1 MKISFVEPHLEISG
15 GIRRIIELS
24 NRLTERGHDVTI
36 FHSDGNPC
44 EWMKC
49 IAKIKSYG
57 EVLKEEHD
65 VIIFNDP
72 NPIDYKLVKKANAK
86 LKIFYVLRLY
96 KNNLLKGANPKIYF
110 PWNIMT
116 LIKKKSLQSSCLKLA
131 NSSWIYCW
139 LKENMNIDSKL
150 LIGGVNAEIFRPVKM
165 DKNPNQIRI
174 LCLGSLEQWK
184 GTKTIF
190 KAVKIAKKRVPKI
203 VLDTYS
209 GKGVPQEKMAEKYCL
224 ADMFVDG
231 QWNYAGWNNPVA
243 EAMACKVPVICTDI
257 GGVEDFAFH
266 EKTALLVPPRDPEAM
281 ASAIL
286 KLIGDKE
293 LRDKLL
299 ENAYNHIVQFNWDKS
314 TEKLEK
320 ILLSELKI
328 NNSNPFSIN
337 TGRDV
342 LISFFWIIN
351 MILSMVYC
359 TPSVFFKL
367 ITNKRK
373 VRLRQKICQILR
385 YLKKY

>member
-1 MKISFVEPHLEISG
+1 MKISFVEPHLELTG

-36 FHSDGNPC
+36 FHSDGSDC
-44 EWMKC
+44 RWMKC
-49 IAKIKSYG
+49 IAKIKSYD

-96 KNNLLKGANPKIYF
+96 KKHLLKGINPKIYF
-110 PWNIMT
+110 PWNVMT
-116 LIKKKSLQSSCLKLA
+116 LIKKNLLQSPYLKLA
-131 NSSWIYCW
+131 NSTWIYYW
-139 LKENMNIDSKL
+139 LKENMNIRSKL
-150 LIGGVNAEIFRPVKM
+150 LIGGVNTKLFYPIKV
-165 DKNPNQIRI
+165 DKYFNEIRI
-174 LCLGSLEQWK
+174 LCSGSLGGWK
-184 GTKTIF
+184 GTKTVF
-190 KAVKIAKKRVPKI
+190 KALEIAKEKEPKI

-209 GKGVPQEKMAEKYCL
+209 GKGIPQEKMAEKYCL
-224 ADMFVDG
+224 ADIFVDG

-243 EAMACKVPVICTDI
+243 EAMACKVPVVCTDI

-266 EKTALLVPPRDPEAM
+266 EKTALLVPHRNPEAM
-281 ASAIL
+281 ADAIL
-286 KLIGDKE
+286 RLIRDKE
-293 LRDKLL
+293 LRDKLS

-314 TEKLEK
+314 TEKLEE

-328 NNSNPFSIN
+328 NNSNSFSIN
-337 TGRDV
+337 TGSDV
-342 LISFFWIIN
+342 LISFFWIMN
-351 MILSMVYC
+351 MILRMAYH
-359 TPSVFFKL
+359 TPSVFLKL

-373 VRLRQKICQILR
+373 VGLRQKLCQILK